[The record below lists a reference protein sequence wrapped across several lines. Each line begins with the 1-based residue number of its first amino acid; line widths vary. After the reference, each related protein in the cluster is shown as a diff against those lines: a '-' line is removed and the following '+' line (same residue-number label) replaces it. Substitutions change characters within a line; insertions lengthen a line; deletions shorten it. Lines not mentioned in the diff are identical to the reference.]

1 MILINVRL
9 DRLQVDS
16 NTTKTDVT
24 RRIFSRDFVTRLRD
38 CVESRSEDLSY
49 YLNDIQSVG
58 LWKNSYDYQLADKA
72 YYIDITMKNIYKS
85 FTHKMAAK
93 ASWH

>member
-1 MILINVRL
+1 MTFNPSVYEKIRMIISLP
-9 DRLQVDS
+9 
-16 NTTKTDVT
+16 K
-24 RRIFSRDFVTRLRD
+24 
-38 CVESRSEDLSY
+38 
-49 YLNDIQSVG
+49 
-58 LWKNSYDYQLADKA
+58 KA